1 MLFKMETIVDKRY
14 AVAVCDARN
23 DAMKRAARNTII
35 CGVD

>member
-23 DAMKRAARNTII
+23 DAMNAQPVTQ
-35 CGVD
+35 